1 MTPEERS
8 LLESTHQLVK
18 ENNALLH
25 NLKNRARFGTAVK
38 ILYWTIIIG
47 LSFGALY
54 FIQPYIDMV
63 KGLTGG
69 SSSTT
74 PQSSDGSN
82 NYAEQLQEL
91 LK

>member
-18 ENNALLH
+18 ENNELLH
-25 NLKNRARFGTAVK
+25 NLKRRARLGTAVK
-38 ILYWTIIIG
+38 VLYWTVIIG

-54 FIQPYIDMV
+54 FIQPYIEFL
-63 KGLTGG
+63 KGIGG
-69 SSSTT
+69 GGGNTNTT
-74 PQSSDGSN
+74 NSPSQ
-82 NYAEQLQEL
+82 NYVQQIQDL